1 MVLLGTAEVAVTGSL
16 VSKLGITNLVVL
28 YVITTI
34 LGGTL
39 LLLQHSRMTKLYKLL
54 GDSASEN
61 MSEELKAE
69 NKSPEVIK
77 FQSYIFIGI
86 LYSFAWVLILVPGL
100 VTDLAGFIEAKS
112 GSDPSFS

>member
-1 MVLLGTAEVAVTGSL
+1 MAAQLGSNVRAKNMKVVLLAVALVLLGTAEVAVTGSL

-69 NKSPEVIK
+69 NK
-77 FQSYIFIGI
+77 
-86 LYSFAWVLILVPGL
+86 
-100 VTDLAGFIEAKS
+100 
-112 GSDPSFS
+112 